1 MQKLHTLLLG
11 TLAVLPLCSFGAVNV
26 DFSSGNFT
34 SDGQHLATGKN
45 GHAEAVLDA
54 QGSVIRFGSNT
65 QADVGNERDVTLS
78 KGLLLVS
85 SGEGF
90 LRRSGVVIHTPEG
103 NITVRGTVLVAVLP
117 DGAVKLTCLEG
128 GVRGDLGG
136 QGFSLHPGELIIQ
149 RGDSTRDI
157 VQVNLHSLA
166 GSCALLVGDGFKPLH
181 FAANIDQAVAQQDKA
196 IAAEHHHSAG
206 QHVAGSSQG
215 EPSNFLARLFSG
227 HSNDSNTPSGSV
239 GGATFS
245 ISQGSTFSGTS
256 AISSAGSSLTLSGVN
271 ANALMGNSSYAGS
284 VVMTNTVSANPPE
297 AALTASSNPVRTGA
311 GTLILGANNNATFP
325 GSTNLVANTYAGGS
339 VSGSSVSFSGVNAN
353 SSSGLPYIIS
363 GATITLNSGSSNTLY
378 TGGVNASGVGT
389 AGGVIATLGAVIASG
404 VGTATNFNVNSSGA
418 TNINLTNVNTAD
430 FISGGTTLI
439 YNGHE
444 YHGQDAVNMINSL
457 QHPTTPSTP

>member
-1 MQKLHTLLLG
+1 MQKLHVLLLG
-11 TLAVLPLCSFGAVNV
+11 TLALLPLYSFGAVNV

-65 QADVGNERDVTLS
+65 QADVSNERELTLS

-166 GSCALLVGDGFKPLH
+166 GSCALLLGDGFKPLH
-181 FAANIDQAVAQQDKA
+181 FASNIDQAIAHQDKA
-196 IAAEHHHSAG
+196 IAAEHHHHHSSG
-206 QHVAGSSQG
+206 QHVAGQSQG
-215 EPSNFLARLFSG
+215 EPSSFLARLFSG
-227 HSNDSNTPSGSV
+227 HGNDSNNPSGSV
-239 GGATFS
+239 GGSTFS
-245 ISQGSTFSGTS
+245 ISQGGTLNGTVTMSGASGGLT
-256 AISSAGSSLTLSGVN
+256 ISGSN
-271 ANALMGNSSYAGS
+271 ANATMGSPTNMAAGS
-284 VVMTNTVSANPPE
+284 LVMTNTVSSNPPE
-297 AALTASSNPVRTGA
+297 AALTASSNLQGLGKIGA
-311 GTLILGANNNATFP
+311 GTLNFQANNSNP
-325 GSTNLVANTYAGGS
+325 STPSLTISGGS
-339 VSGSSVSFSGVNAN
+339 ISVGPTSGGSISGSSF
-353 SSSGLPYIIS
+353 S
-363 GATITLNSGSSNTLY
+363 GATLNLNPGSVPTFN
-378 TGGVNASGVGT
+378 TGGMIANPGSANLVITNPGVVNLNNGAAS
-389 AGGVIATLGAVIASG
+389 
-404 VGTATNFNVNSSGA
+404 
-418 TNINLTNVNTAD
+418 
-430 FISGGTTLI
+430 FISGGGTLT
-439 YNGHE
+439 YNGQV
-444 YHGQDAVNMINSL
+444 YHGQEALNIINSL
-457 QHPTTPSTP
+457 QHNTPPSTP

>member
-1 MQKLHTLLLG
+1 MQKLKFFLLG

-65 QADVGNERDVTLS
+65 QADVGNEREVTLS

-136 QGFSLHPGELIIQ
+136 HGFSLHPGELIIQ
-149 RGDSTRDI
+149 RGDSTRDT

-181 FAANIDQAVAQQDKA
+181 FAGNIDQAVMQQDKA

-206 QHVAGSSQG
+206 QHVAGHSQG
-215 EPSNFLARLFSG
+215 EPASFLARLFSG
-227 HSNDSNTPSGSV
+227 
-239 GGATFS
+239 
-245 ISQGSTFSGTS
+245 QG
-256 AISSAGSSLTLSGVN
+256 N
-271 ANALMGNSSYAGS
+271 APN
-284 VVMTNTVSANPPE
+284 NP
-297 AALTASSNPVRTGA
+297 
-311 GTLILGANNNATFP
+311 
-325 GSTNLVANTYAGGS
+325 GGS
-339 VSGSSVSFSGVNAN
+339 VE
-353 SSSGLPYIIS
+353 GLHFQSPKEELS
-363 GATITLNSGSSNTLY
+363 
-378 TGGVNASGVGT
+378 
-389 AGGVIATLGAVIASG
+389 AV
-404 VGTATNFNVNSSGA
+404 
-418 TNINLTNVNTAD
+418 
-430 FISGGTTLI
+430 
-439 YNGHE
+439 
-444 YHGQDAVNMINSL
+444 L
-457 QHPTTPSTP
+457 QRFPAQAARSPFPVAMLMP